1 MSGREL
7 AERLRRRARAS
18 RVLFMS
24 GYTDDA
30 MLRHGVLD
38 PGQALL
44 LKPFGPTTFLRR
56 VRSAFDGSPLAG
68 AADPSANGTLH

>member
-1 MSGREL
+1 
-7 AERLRRRARAS
+7 
-18 RVLFMS
+18 MS

-30 MLRHGVLD
+30 MLRLGVFD

-56 VRSAFDGSPLAG
+56 VRAAFDGPPQSGSAG
-68 AADPSANGTLH
+68 AGVNGTLH